1 MTDFLTCDILLKC
14 LPVWDKWTT
23 HTMCFCHRNWQSF
36 QFHHAD
42 FSFFHPALIQQDN
55 RPLQSC
61 LAEHFTFTA
70 CCYLL
75 ILATLL
81 LSIAFHLSFIF
92 FNHAHATTFFSLY
105 FLSPALSRKQFTCQ
119 AEGSMQLP
127 GLRCDGVRACAC
139 VCMRDRYLGRNAFN
153 HTLGARSLTGSSK
166 SYIKIESKHFCLTI
180 WWHQSAIPRAFTYL
194 YSLSLKR
201 CKVIPTRILSGGWS
215 ICKSKLCQEQ
225 RYEKRHSFLCKA
237 FFLMLFSFSGNSP

>member
-1 MTDFLTCDILLKC
+1 MTFYWNVSLFEISEPPTLCA
-14 LPVWDKWTT
+14 
-23 HTMCFCHRNWQSF
+23 FCHRNWQSF

-81 LSIAFHLSFIF
+81 LSIAFHLSFIS

-139 VCMRDRYLGRNAFN
+139 VCVWGIATLAEMLSITLLEHDLWLAAVGAILRLNRNIFA
-153 HTLGARSLTGSSK
+153 
-166 SYIKIESKHFCLTI
+166 
-180 WWHQSAIPRAFTYL
+180 
-194 YSLSLKR
+194 
-201 CKVIPTRILSGGWS
+201 
-215 ICKSKLCQEQ
+215 
-225 RYEKRHSFLCKA
+225 
-237 FFLMLFSFSGNSP
+237 